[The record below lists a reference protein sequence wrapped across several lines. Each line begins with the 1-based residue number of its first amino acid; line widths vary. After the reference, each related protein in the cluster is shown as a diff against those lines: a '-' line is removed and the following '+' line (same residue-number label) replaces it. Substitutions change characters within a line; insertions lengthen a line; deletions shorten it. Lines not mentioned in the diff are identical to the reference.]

1 MTTTR
6 AAERHGCGHARRN
19 DALPGWARGWAYA
32 GCLIPLLGLT
42 AADTFWM
49 VGMPVD
55 LLVRG
60 VRAAWQA
67 PGPAFAVVVVVLPA
81 AGALLILVLAGRS
94 GRLSPTVSLTPDLAG
109 RPGRTAPAARRIPRL
124 AAVTAVAVV
133 TVALTVYGVL
143 GSALVAQDLLTSTVT
158 WSRLRADWSG
168 TGAGLV
174 VLAWLVSLAVA
185 TVGYRLGVRAGCR
198 QCDELPA
205 DPAGSVQWPV
215 TNAGP
220 VQPPEMTGQPV
231 AEVVEVA
238 ARPRPP
244 GLGRRRQ
251 AREGTE
257 LDQLRCG

>member
-6 AAERHGCGHARRN
+6 AAERHGCGHGRRN

-55 LLVRG
+55 LLIRG

-67 PGPAFAVVVVVLPA
+67 PGPAFTVAVVVLPA

-94 GRLSPTVSLTPDLAG
+94 GRLSPALAG
-109 RPGRTAPAARRIPRL
+109 LPGRTSPTARGIPRL

-133 TVALTVYGVL
+133 TVALTVYGIL
-143 GSALVAQDLLTSTVT
+143 GSALVARDLLTSTVT

-168 TGAGLV
+168 TGAALV

-185 TVGYRLGVRAGCR
+185 TVGYRLGARAGCR
-198 QCDELPA
+198 QCDDL
-205 DPAGSVQWPV
+205 PAGSVQWPV

-220 VQPPEMTGQPV
+220 VQPAEMTGQPV

-244 GLGRRRQ
+244 DLGQGGQ
-251 AREGTE
+251 AGEGAV